1 MMEEA
6 HSRYP
11 KNPELRICSPITGC
25 C

>member
-1 MMEEA
+1 MEEA